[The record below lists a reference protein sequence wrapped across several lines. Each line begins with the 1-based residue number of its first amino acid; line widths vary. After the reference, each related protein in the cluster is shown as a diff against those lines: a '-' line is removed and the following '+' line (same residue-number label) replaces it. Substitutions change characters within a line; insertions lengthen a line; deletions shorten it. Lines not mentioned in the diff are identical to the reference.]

1 MSLLSVNDADRVALQ
16 TLVRSTLVP
25 QGVALRARIILKA
38 ADADVYSDR
47 QVAKALGIHHTTVH
61 TWRTRF
67 VERRAAHP
75 EGSVRHLLDD
85 APRAGRPLTY
95 GPDERMTIVVLA
107 CHPPEDTSQWS
118 IRDLT
123 DRIRTTTTLRPAPS
137 TVWTILD
144 EAAVKPHKHTM
155 WLNSRDPDFTRKQQQ
170 IITLYR
176 ELPMAGR
183 IVLSLDEKTGMQA
196 KEQLGPHVPPRP
208 GYPARTDYEY
218 RRHGT
223 LSLIAAF
230 EVHTGRVF
238 GQTYHRQEEFV
249 AFLTDVAAQYP
260 PEVSDIIGI
269 CDNLAV
275 HKTARVQEWL
285 AHHSRWRFVFT
296 PTHAS
301 WLNQIEIWF
310 GILQRKLLRHGQFVS
325 TDALAHKLQ
334 TFIASYNRQAHPF
347 RWTYAGKPLAE

>member
-1 MSLLSVNDADRVALQ
+1 MSEADRVALQ
-16 TLVRSTLVP
+16 TLVRSTMAP
-25 QGVALRARIILKA
+25 QVVALRARIVLKA
-38 ADADVYSDR
+38 ADPDVYSDR
-47 QVAKALGIHHTTVH
+47 QVANALGIHHTTVH

-75 EGSVRHLLDD
+75 DGSVRHLLGD
-85 APRAGRPLTY
+85 APRTGRPLTY
-95 GPDERMTIVVLA
+95 GPDERLSIVVLA
-107 CHPPEDTSQWS
+107 CYPPEDTSQWS

-123 DRIRTTTTLRPAPS
+123 DHIHSTTTLRPAPS

-144 EAAVKPHKHTM
+144 EATLKPHKHTM

-170 IITLYR
+170 IIALYR
-176 ELPMAGR
+176 EVPMAGR
-183 IVLSLDEKTGMQA
+183 ILLSVDEKTGMQA

-208 GYPARTDYEY
+208 GYSARTDYEY

-230 EVHTGRVF
+230 EVHSGRVY
-238 GQTYHRQEEFV
+238 GQTYPRHSQDEFL
-249 AFLTDVAAQYP
+249 AFLSDLDAQYP
-260 PEVSDIIGI
+260 PGVTEIVAI

-275 HKTARVQEWL
+275 HKTARVHEWL
-285 AHHSRWRFVFT
+285 TAHARWRFVFT

-310 GILQRKLLRHGQFVS
+310 GILQRKLLRHGQFIS
-325 TDALAHKLQ
+325 TDDLAYKLQ
-334 TFIASYNRQAHPF
+334 KFMASYNRQAHPF
-347 RWTYAGKPLAE
+347 RWTYTGKPLAE